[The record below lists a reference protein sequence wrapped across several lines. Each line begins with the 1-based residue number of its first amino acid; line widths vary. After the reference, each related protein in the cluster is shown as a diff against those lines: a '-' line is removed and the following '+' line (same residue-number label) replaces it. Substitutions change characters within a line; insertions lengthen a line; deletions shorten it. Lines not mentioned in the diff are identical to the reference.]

1 MSETNLGSLASG
13 GQIEAGKAATSQ
25 EENSPPPGPP
35 KMMAYT
41 REGFAGAF
49 SASEP
54 AGYPPDFIS
63 VEGPHAPR
71 RWIISNIVPADE
83 DHPTA
88 LPMLLADSGKG
99 VRLRLSGRR
108 VKSEVIVRNVEA
120 DELHFI
126 QDGEVRFETD
136 AGGLDARRGDFVCL
150 PRSTAYRYHATSA
163 SMRSLIIESTS
174 PFKFSTPYPV
184 GVINFGRDLV
194 RATPEAI
201 PDSGPMKV
209 LLRAWEGEDTL
220 FTVPSNPLSIARHMG
235 GEVPVWK
242 INIDQIQKLVSL
254 PVGGPPYPFLA
265 SKNEELLL
273 FNTGD
278 RPTSGYRPP
287 IHVNA
292 DFDEVMLYVDGESAW
307 GGCSEAGTL
316 CWVPKGVVHHG
327 VAPSTPKPHRSWL
340 LETMATFRWTEE
352 VVAVGQLMETGTYG
366 PFVPD

>member
-1 MSETNLGSLASG
+1 MSETNAGSLAFEG
-13 GQIEAGKAATSQ
+13 PLEAAASQ
-25 EENSPPPGPP
+25 AAASPPPGPP
-35 KMMAYT
+35 KMIAYT

-54 AGYPPDFIS
+54 AGYPPDYTS
-63 VEGPHAPR
+63 VVGPHAPR
-71 RWIISNIVPADE
+71 RWIISNITPPDE
-83 DHPTA
+83 SDPSA
-88 LPMLLADSGKG
+88 LPMLLADSNKG

-108 VKSEVIVRNVEA
+108 VRSDVIVRNVEA

-126 QDGEVRFETD
+126 QEGDVKFETD
-136 AGGLDARRGDFVCL
+136 AGNLTARRGDFVCL
-150 PRSTAYRYHATSA
+150 PRSTAYRCHATSG
-163 SMRSLIIESTS
+163 SMRSLIIESQS

-194 RATPEAI
+194 RPTPEAV
-201 PDSGPMKV
+201 PESGPMKV
-209 LLRAWEGEDTL
+209 LLRAWDGEDTL
-220 FTVPSNPLSIARHMG
+220 FTVPSNPLSMTRHMG

-265 SKNEELLL
+265 SKNEEVLL
-273 FNTGD
+273 FNLGD

-292 DFDEVMLYVDGESAW
+292 DFDEIMLYIDGESAW
-307 GGCSEAGTL
+307 GGCTEAGTL
-316 CWVPKGVVHHG
+316 SWVPKGVVHHG
-327 VAPSTPKPHRSWL
+327 VPASTPKPHRSWL

-352 VVAVGQLMETGTYG
+352 AIAAGGLMETGTYG
-366 PFVPD
+366 LFNPS